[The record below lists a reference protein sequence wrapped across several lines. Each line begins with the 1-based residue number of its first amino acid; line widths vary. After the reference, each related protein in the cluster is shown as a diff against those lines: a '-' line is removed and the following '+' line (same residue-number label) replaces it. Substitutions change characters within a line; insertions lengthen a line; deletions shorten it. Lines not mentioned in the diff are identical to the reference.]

1 MEKLTMLI
9 QKIERKHIIAAI
21 GIVIVI
27 SLVIYLIGVLG
38 PTEPKLVLVGAIPDN
53 EYDPA
58 EWGKVYPLE
67 YESWQKTKEPRQTG
81 KSFYKKGWD
90 TDKVVYDKLSEYP
103 FMALLFKGW
112 GFGIAY
118 NEPRGHWYMRI
129 DQDEI
134 DPSRV
139 KAGGVC
145 LNCKSPYM
153 DALVKQYGN
162 SFFSMPW
169 ADAIARIPVKHK
181 NLGASCIDCHDN
193 KTMAL
198 KLNKE
203 TFKRALAKLGK
214 DEFSRQEMRMLVCA
228 QCHVTYNIPKNEA
241 MQSIGLEHPY
251 DGSRWGN
258 ISIENIIKLI
268 KKNAHW
274 GEWKQEVTGFK
285 VGFLRHPEFE
295 FFTRQS
301 VHFNAGLACADC
313 HMPYKRV
320 GSFKISDHNLMSPL
334 KDDLFACLKCHP
346 QSNERLVKQIKEIQ
360 DRTLSLLLKAG
371 YHEAVVAKLFEKIH
385 VQFNNALVSDPL
397 YVAAKDYYLEALY
410 RLIFMGAENSIG
422 FHNPE
427 EAGRI
432 LGDSIG
438 FSTKAE
444 GYLRQLLA
452 KKNVNVGN
460 SINLELAK
468 YLNNRGQHKLMFQK
482 QQEFKDP
489 FGNVEKTVPR
499 ASLGL

>member
-1 MEKLTMLI
+1 MEFLNNLI
-9 QKIERKHIIAAI
+9 QKIERRHIIIAI
-21 GIVIVI
+21 GAIVAV
-27 SLVIYLIGVLG
+27 SLFIYIIGALG
-38 PTEPKLVLVGAIPDN
+38 PSEPKLVLVGSIPDN
-53 EYDPA
+53 EYDPE

-67 YESWQKTKEPRQTG
+67 YESWKKTQEPRPAG

-90 TDKVVYDKLSEYP
+90 TDKVFYDKLSEYP

-118 NEPRGHWYMRI
+118 FEPRGHWYMRI

-134 DPSRV
+134 DQLRT

-153 DALVKQYGN
+153 DALVKQYGD
-162 SFFSMPW
+162 SFYSMKW
-169 ADAIARIPVKHK
+169 QDAIAKIPTKHK
-181 NLGASCIDCHDN
+181 DLGATCIDCHDN
-193 KTMAL
+193 KTMGL
-198 KLNKE
+198 KINRE
-203 TFKRALAKLGK
+203 AFKKGLAKLGK
-214 DEFSRQEMRMLVCA
+214 KEFSRQEMRILVCA
-228 QCHVTYNIPKNEA
+228 QCHVTYNIPKNA
-241 MQSIGLEHPY
+241 NMQSVGLEHPY
-251 DGSRWGN
+251 EGSSWGN

-320 GSFKISDHNLMSPL
+320 GSFKISDHNVMSPL

-346 QSNERLVKQIKEIQ
+346 QSKERLVKQVKEIQ

-371 YHEAVVAKLFEKIH
+371 YHEALVAKLFECVHSQYKDTL
-385 VQFNNALVSDPL
+385 AGDPL
-397 YVAAKDYYLEALY
+397 YVQAKDFYLEALY

-444 GYLRQLLA
+444 GLLRQLLA
-452 KKNVNVGN
+452 KKGVDVGN

-468 YLNNRGQHKLMFQK
+468 YLNNRGEHKLMFK
-482 QQEFKDP
+482 HEQEFKDP
-489 FGNVEKTVPR
+489 FGIVEKTVPR
-499 ASLGL
+499 NSLGL